1 MRVGRYRFGIYCLK
15 VLNKLTD
22 VIYRA
27 LAEATTTATATKTSL
42 IKSEVAL
49 LQTLY
54 CLFHLVQFVKCW
66 QFFLE
71 LSARDCIEVQG
82 KKKKVVGII
91 DCKTAGVFLKISK
104 EIGKT
109 WRKSLNA
116 REAREY
122 HVPVGRVRREEKIVL
137 SVSLPSL
144 ALCFQPRSRPF
155 V

>member
-22 VIYRA
+22 VISRA

-82 KKKKVVGII
+82 KEKKVVGII
-91 DCKTAGVFLKISK
+91 DCKTAGFF
-104 EIGKT
+104 
-109 WRKSLNA
+109 
-116 REAREY
+116 
-122 HVPVGRVRREEKIVL
+122 
-137 SVSLPSL
+137 
-144 ALCFQPRSRPF
+144 FQNQ
-155 V
+155 

>member
-27 LAEATTTATATKTSL
+27 LAEATTTATGTKTSL

-49 LQTLY
+49 LQILY

-71 LSARDCIEVQG
+71 LSARDCIEIQG
-82 KKKKVVGII
+82 KEKKVVGII
-91 DCKTAGVFLKISK
+91 DCKTAGFF
-104 EIGKT
+104 
-109 WRKSLNA
+109 
-116 REAREY
+116 
-122 HVPVGRVRREEKIVL
+122 
-137 SVSLPSL
+137 
-144 ALCFQPRSRPF
+144 FQNQ
-155 V
+155 

>member
-27 LAEATTTATATKTSL
+27 LAEATTTANVYENIT

-82 KKKKVVGII
+82 KEKKVVGII
-91 DCKTAGVFLKISK
+91 DCKTAGF
-104 EIGKT
+104 
-109 WRKSLNA
+109 
-116 REAREY
+116 
-122 HVPVGRVRREEKIVL
+122 
-137 SVSLPSL
+137 
-144 ALCFQPRSRPF
+144 F
-155 V
+155 